1 MQHNSFY
8 KNLIRVEQGT
18 SSNSGSSVKDTRT
31 VSPGSIQSGSIQWEG
46 KIGIL
51 LEFSFYGSRNSI
63 ETKCDSIR
71 RRQVT

>member
-1 MQHNSFY
+1 MQRNSFY

-31 VSPGSIQSGSIQWEG
+31 VSPGSIQSESIQWEG

-51 LEFSFYGSRNSI
+51 LNFSLMVRVFLVRLNMI
-63 ETKCDSIR
+63 
-71 RRQVT
+71 Q